1 MRVDTKFLVRGLG
14 FFNDAYDL
22 FVMNVVNVVLEEE
35 FGKDVYTPAMKG
47 SVSAAALIGAVFG
60 QIMFGYLAD
69 VLGRRVNMI
78 ITCAI
83 LILGG
88 VICACASGGSPTGT
102 LWVLVVARGILGVGI
117 GGEYPLAAAASAEDA
132 SSVEERNRRV
142 ALTFSLQG
150 LGSLTAAIMGNLYV
164 AGYAPGPRGSAS
176 KDDLDFIWRSLFGIG
191 IIPAAFVFFFRY
203 RAEETATFQQAQQQ
217 QQQHHGLAKTNS
229 TTTPTK
235 ATSQICNNIPVRF
248 VLQVY
253 GRWILG
259 TAGTW
264 FLFDIVFYAQNLFSA
279 SILSVVGISEPTLTN
294 VTTQNVVVACVALP
308 GYYVAVYFINRLGR
322 RKMQLQGFTCM
333 MLLFMILSSVWS
345 DLQHDTTGFV
355 LLYGLALFFS
365 NFGPNTSTFVL
376 PTEMFPTAIRAR
388 CHGFS
393 AAMGKFC
400 AAIGSYGFAR
410 SSGQDNLGATFGAFA
425 VFCFISI
432 PLTLYCTFDNPSPL
446 SDGDAEFDRRLRI
459 FRGTALQDEDFN
471 DIDDDDLADEEVD
484 VDIAASRI
492 IHHGPQSV

>member
-1 MRVDTKFLVRGLG
+1 MLVDTKFLVRGLG

-47 SVSAAALIGAVFG
+47 SVSAAALIGAVVG
-60 QIMFGYLAD
+60 QIIFGYLAD
-69 VLGRRVNMI
+69 LLGRRVNMI

-88 VICACASGGSPTGT
+88 VMCACASGGSPTGT
-102 LWVLVVARGILGVGI
+102 LWVLIVARGILGVGI
-117 GGEYPLAAAASAEDA
+117 GGEYPLAASSSAEDA
-132 SSVEERNRRV
+132 SSVVERNRRV

-150 LGSLTAAIMGNLYV
+150 VGSLTAAIMGNLYV
-164 AGYAPGPRGSAS
+164 SAFAPGPRGSAS
-176 KDDLDFIWRSLFGIG
+176 KDDLDFIWRSLLGIG
-191 IIPAAFVFFFRY
+191 IIPAAFVFYFRY
-203 RAEETATFQQAQQQ
+203 RADETMSFQQVQQLQ
-217 QQQHHGLAKTNS
+217 TKSSSNTPVA
-229 TTTPTK
+229 TT
-235 ATSQICNNIPVRF
+235 IPLRF
-248 VLQVY
+248 VLHVY
-253 GRWILG
+253 GRWVLG

-279 SILSVVGISEPTLTN
+279 SILAVVGISEPSLTD
-294 VTTQNVVVACVALP
+294 VTTQNMLVACVALP
-308 GYYVAVYFINRLGR
+308 GYYVAVFFINRLGR
-322 RKMQLQGFTCM
+322 RKMQLQGFVFMTI
-333 MLLFMILSSVWS
+333 LFLVLSGVWK
-345 DLQHDTTGFV
+345 DLKRDTTSFV

-393 AAMGKFC
+393 AAMGKLG
-400 AAIGSYGFAR
+400 AAIGSYGFA
-410 SSGQDNLGATFGAFA
+410 STSGEDKLGATFGAFA
-425 VFCFISI
+425 FFCILSI
-432 PLTLYCTFDNPSPL
+432 PLTWFCTFDNPNPL

-471 DIDDDDLADEEVD
+471 DIDDIDQELGDEEVD
-484 VDIAASRI
+484 VDIGTSP
-492 IHHGPQSV
+492 IHVGQPQSV